1 MNALTLTDLNKAI
14 EKFGGTKKAPEGLM
28 DLIIARN
35 YMLGKF
41 DTEPQD
47 PRPVLDR
54 MGWKR

>member
-14 EKFGGTKKAPEGLM
+14 AKFSGTKKAPDGLLT
-28 DLIIARN
+28 LIAARN
-35 YMLGKF
+35 YMLGKLN
-41 DTEPQD
+41 TEPQD